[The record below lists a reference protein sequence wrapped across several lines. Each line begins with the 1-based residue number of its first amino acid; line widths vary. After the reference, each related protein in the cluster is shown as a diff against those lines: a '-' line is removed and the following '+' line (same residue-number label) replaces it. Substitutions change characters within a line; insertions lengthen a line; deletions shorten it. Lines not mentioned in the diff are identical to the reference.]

1 MRRSA
6 RRSASA
12 ASEKQVVRSDSP
24 SASEVT
30 LSVATPSV
38 SPVPEVPKRQYGTPG
53 QRADGNPKR
62 PMNAFI
68 LFSNEKRS
76 ELADMNPHLSN
87 AAVSILLGQRWRD
100 MHSSEKSGYVAAA
113 RKIKE
118 QFHADHP
125 DAKTRCVSR
134 KGKRKH
140 ESGAGG
146 RGVVARN
153 FNPPSLHALA
163 LVGSRLNQSVYP
175 PAMPSSSPYHRSSA
189 GSSSTWSRTAAEND
203 DFDYDCDEDLY
214 DDERDDELG
223 GGATSAKQAPGAG
236 AHHLT
241 LLEQLCTVAENEHT
255 AAAEALSAFGAC

>member
-1 MRRSA
+1 MMRRS
-6 RRSASA
+6 
-12 ASEKQVVRSDSP
+12 VRKSFPSTHKMQDTRAPSP
-24 SASEVT
+24 SASEST
-30 LSVATPSV
+30 LAATPST
-38 SPVPEVPKRQYGTPG
+38 SPSPESLARQCGPPG
-53 QRADGNPKR
+53 QREDGTPKR

-76 ELADMNPHLSN
+76 KLADLNPHMSN
-87 AAVSILLGQRWRD
+87 AAVSVLLGQRWRD

-113 RKIKE
+113 KKIKE

-125 DAKTRCVSR
+125 DAKTRCISR

-189 GSSSTWSRTAAEND
+189 GSSS
-203 DFDYDCDEDLY
+203 
-214 DDERDDELG
+214 
-223 GGATSAKQAPGAG
+223 
-236 AHHLT
+236 
-241 LLEQLCTVAENEHT
+241 
-255 AAAEALSAFGAC
+255 